1 MRLAV
6 EQQAYPYIMTNR
18 RIAGGSPIIKGTRIA
33 VRTIAGY
40 YQMGMSVDEI
50 LNTLQHL
57 SPSQVHSA
65 LAYYFDHQQEIDE
78 ELEVSTDV
86 EHCKKQV
93 VPHPRAATKLRAA
106 SFSTMMSMVGL
117 PMLSPCEVSIRYMP
131 KD

>member
-6 EQQAYPYIMTNR
+6 EQQAYPYITTNR
-18 RIAGGSPIIKGTRIA
+18 KIAGGSPIIKGTRIT

-65 LAYYFDHQQEIDE
+65 LAYYFDHQKEIDR

-86 EHCKKQV
+86 EHWKTQV
-93 VPHPRAATKLRAA
+93 LAHPRAAAK
-106 SFSTMMSMVGL
+106 
-117 PMLSPCEVSIRYMP
+117 
-131 KD
+131 

>member
-1 MRLAV
+1 MWYARIGGEGGGRQGIMSGNGGKAMRLAV
-6 EQQAYPYIMTNR
+6 EQQAYPYITTNQ

-50 LNTLQHL
+50 LTTLQHL

-65 LAYYFDHQQEIDE
+65 LAYYFDHQQEIDR

-86 EHCKKQV
+86 EHWKKQILS
-93 VPHPRAATKLRAA
+93 HPRSA
-106 SFSTMMSMVGL
+106 SVK
-117 PMLSPCEVSIRYMP
+117 R
-131 KD
+131 